1 MTSYQ
6 LAYLRRRYGL
16 TELQAR
22 TLAPFI
28 FGGAAHD

>member
-1 MTSYQ
+1 MTRMQ
-6 LAYLRRRYGL
+6 ILYLRRRYGL

-28 FGGAAHD
+28 FEGAEHD